1 MPATPRHTS
10 RARVEA
16 KESSI
21 LEAAEKIFARVGFD
35 GAKVSEIARAAS
47 VAEGTVY
54 LYHKNKQDLLAG
66 VVGRF
71 WTQLTL
77 GAEAAIQPNATT
89 TEQLEQLGR
98 YHLISILD
106 QFEVVSLTYRAR
118 PQQEQDLVQVREYVR
133 VFDRIMQ
140 RGVDRGELPKGTP
153 IGQLR
158 DVFFGTLEFSA
169 RTLKLRERPYD
180 HSVVT
185 NLLTIMVGSS
195 GPTPSSA
202 KDKEPSNR
210 DLMNTLKSI
219 QKQLK
224 VVDKL
229 SSNKSS

>member
-21 LEAAEKIFARVGFD
+21 LDAAEKIFARVGFD

-54 LYHKNKQDLLAG
+54 LYYKNKQDLLAG

-77 GAEAAIQPNATT
+77 GAEAAIEPDATT
-89 TEQLEQLGR
+89 AMQLEQLGR
-98 YHLISILD
+98 YHLQSLLN

-118 PQQEQDLVQVREYVR
+118 PQQEQDLDQVREYVR

-140 RGVDRGELPKGTP
+140 RGVDRGELPKDSP

-185 NLLTIMVGSS
+185 NLLAIMVGS
-195 GPTPSSA
+195 PNAAATAA
-202 KDKEPSNR
+202 KSKEPSNR
-210 DLMNTLKSI
+210 DLMNILKSI

-224 VVDKL
+224 TAD
-229 SSNKSS
+229 SS

>member
-21 LEAAEKIFARVGFD
+21 LDAAERIFAQAGFD
-35 GAKVSEIARAAS
+35 GAKVSDIARAAS

-54 LYHKNKQDLLAG
+54 LYYKNKQDLLAG

-77 GAEAAIQPNATT
+77 GAEAAIKLDATT
-89 TEQLEQLGR
+89 GEQLEQLGR
-98 YHLISILD
+98 YHLNSILE

-118 PQQEQDLVQVREYVR
+118 PQQEQDLDQVREYVR

-140 RGVDRGELPKGTP
+140 RGVDRSELPKGTP

-169 RTLKLRERPYD
+169 RTLRLRKRPYD

-185 NLLTIMVGSS
+185 NLLAIMVGSS
-195 GPTPSSA
+195 STAAGAS
-202 KDKEPSNR
+202 KGKEPSNR

-219 QKQLK
+219 QKQLTT
-224 VVDKL
+224 
-229 SSNKSS
+229 SGGS

>member
-21 LEAAEKIFARVGFD
+21 LDAAEKIFAQVGFD
-35 GAKVSEIARAAS
+35 GAKVSDIARAAS

-54 LYHKNKQDLLAG
+54 LYYKNKQDLLAG

-77 GAEAAIQPNATT
+77 GAEAAIQPDATT
-89 TEQLEQLGR
+89 KEQLEQLGR
-98 YHLISILD
+98 YHLNSILE

-118 PQQEQDLVQVREYVR
+118 PQQEQDLDQVREYVR

-140 RGVDRGELPKGTP
+140 RGVDRGELPEGTP

-169 RTLKLRERPYD
+169 RTLKLRERSYD
-180 HSVVT
+180 HSVVS
-185 NLLTIMVGSS
+185 NLLSLMMVGPTDAVS
-195 GPTPSSA
+195 GAS

-219 QKQLK
+219 QKQLRTSCT
-224 VVDKL
+224 
-229 SSNKSS
+229 SSPSR

>member
-1 MPATPRHTS
+1 M
-10 RARVEA
+10 EA

-21 LEAAEKIFARVGFD
+21 LDAAETIFAQVGFD
-35 GAKVSEIARAAS
+35 RAKVSEIARAAS

-54 LYHKNKQDLLAG
+54 LYYKNKQDLLAG

-77 GAEAAIQPNATT
+77 GAEAAIEPDATT
-89 TEQLEQLGR
+89 REQLEQLGG
-98 YHLISILD
+98 YHLNSILE

-118 PQQEQDLVQVREYVR
+118 PQQEQDLDQVREYVR

-140 RGVDRGELPKGTP
+140 RGVDRGELAKDTP

-169 RTLKLRERPYD
+169 RTLKLRDLPYD

-195 GPTPSSA
+195 DIASGAS

-210 DLMNTLKSI
+210 DLMNKLKSI
-219 QKQLK
+219 QKQLQTSGN
-224 VVDKL
+224 
-229 SSNKSS
+229 SS

>member
-21 LEAAEKIFARVGFD
+21 LDAAEKIFGQVGFD

-54 LYHKNKQDLLAG
+54 LYYKNKQDLLAG

-77 GAEAAIQPNATT
+77 GAEAAIEPDATT
-89 TEQLEQLGR
+89 AMQLEQLGR
-98 YHLISILD
+98 YHLQSLLN

-118 PQQEQDLVQVREYVR
+118 PQQEQDLDQVREYVR

-140 RGVDRGELPKGTP
+140 RGVDRGELPKDSP

-180 HSVVT
+180 HSIVT
-185 NLLTIMVGSS
+185 NLLAIMVGSS
-195 GPTPSSA
+195 NATATAPKS
-202 KDKEPSNR
+202 KEPSNR

-224 VVDKL
+224 TAD
-229 SSNKSS
+229 SS

>member
-1 MPATPRHTS
+1 M
-10 RARVEA
+10 EA

-21 LEAAEKIFARVGFD
+21 LDAAEKIFAEAGFD
-35 GAKVSEIARAAS
+35 GAKVSDIARAAS

-54 LYHKNKQDLLAG
+54 LYYKNKQDLLAG

-77 GAEAAIQPNATT
+77 GAEEAIEPDTT
-89 TEQLEQLGR
+89 TAMQLEQLGR
-98 YHLISILD
+98 YHLQSLLN

-118 PQQEQDLVQVREYVR
+118 PQQEQDLDQVREYVR

-140 RGVDRGELPKGTP
+140 RGVDRGELPEHIP
-153 IGQLR
+153 IVQLR

-180 HSVVT
+180 QSVVT
-185 NLLTIMVGSS
+185 NLLSIMVTSTDTSS
-195 GPTPSSA
+195 GMTQGA
-202 KDKEPSNR
+202 IQGKEPSNR
-210 DLMNTLKSI
+210 DLMNTLKAI

-224 VVDKL
+224 T
-229 SSNKSS
+229 SGS

>member
-1 MPATPRHTS
+1 MSATPRHTS

-21 LEAAEKIFARVGFD
+21 LDAAEKIFARAGFD
-35 GAKVSEIARAAS
+35 GAKVSDIARAAS

-54 LYHKNKQDLLAG
+54 LYYKNKQDLLAG

-77 GAEAAIQPNATT
+77 GAEAAIQPDATT
-89 TEQLEQLGR
+89 KEQLEQLGR
-98 YHLISILD
+98 YHLNSILD

-118 PQQEQDLVQVREYVR
+118 PQQEQDLDQVREYVR

-140 RGVDRGELPKGTP
+140 RGLDRGELPKGTP

-180 HSVVT
+180 HSVVS
-185 NLLTIMVGSS
+185 NLLSLMVDPTDAVS
-195 GPTPSSA
+195 GAS

-210 DLMNTLKSI
+210 DLMNTLKAI
-219 QKQLK
+219 QKQLE
-224 VVDKL
+224 
-229 SSNKSS
+229 SSGTMASSR

>member
-21 LEAAEKIFARVGFD
+21 LDAAEETFARVGFD

-54 LYHKNKQDLLAG
+54 LYYKNKQDLLAG

-77 GAEAAIQPNATT
+77 GAEAAIEPDATT
-89 TEQLEQLGR
+89 REQLEQLGG
-98 YHLISILD
+98 YHLNSILE

-118 PQQEQDLVQVREYVR
+118 PQQERDLDQVREYVR

-140 RGVDRGELPKGTP
+140 RGIDRSELTKDTP

-169 RTLKLRERPYD
+169 RTLKLRDLPYD

-185 NLLTIMVGSS
+185 NLLSIMVGSS
-195 GPTPSSA
+195 DTASGAS

-219 QKQLK
+219 QKQLQTSGN
-224 VVDKL
+224 
-229 SSNKSS
+229 SS

>member
-21 LEAAEKIFARVGFD
+21 LDAAETIFAQVGFD
-35 GAKVSEIARAAS
+35 GAKVSDIARAAS

-54 LYHKNKQDLLAG
+54 LYYKNKQDLLAG

-77 GAEAAIQPNATT
+77 GAEAAIEPDVTT
-89 TEQLEQLGR
+89 AEQLEQLGN
-98 YHLISILD
+98 YHLNSILD

-118 PQQEQDLVQVREYVR
+118 PQQEQDLDQVREYVR
-133 VFDRIMQ
+133 VFDSIMQ
-140 RGVDRGELPKGTP
+140 RGVDRSELPKGTP

-185 NLLTIMVGSS
+185 NLLAIMVGASNAAATAPK
-195 GPTPSSA
+195 G
-202 KDKEPSNR
+202 KEPSNR

-224 VVDKL
+224 T
-229 SSNKSS
+229 SGN

>member
-1 MPATPRHTS
+1 M
-10 RARVEA
+10 EA

-21 LEAAEKIFARVGFD
+21 LDAAEKIFAQVGFD
-35 GAKVSEIARAAS
+35 GAKVSDIARAAS

-54 LYHKNKQDLLAG
+54 LYYKNKQDLLAG

-77 GAEAAIQPNATT
+77 GAEAAIEPDATT
-89 TEQLEQLGR
+89 RAQLEQLGR
-98 YHLISILD
+98 YHLQSLLN

-118 PQQEQDLVQVREYVR
+118 PQQEQDLDQVREYVR

-140 RGVDRGELPKGTP
+140 RGVDRGELPKDSP

-195 GPTPSSA
+195 EAASGAS
-202 KDKEPSNR
+202 KGKEPSNR
-210 DLMNTLKSI
+210 DLMDTLKSI

-224 VVDKL
+224 
-229 SSNKSS
+229 SSGN

>member
-1 MPATPRHTS
+1 M
-10 RARVEA
+10 EA

-21 LEAAEKIFARVGFD
+21 LDAAEKTFAQVGFD

-54 LYHKNKQDLLAG
+54 LYYKNKQDLLAG

-77 GAEAAIQPNATT
+77 GAEAAIEPDVTT
-89 TEQLEQLGR
+89 REQLEQLGH
-98 YHLISILD
+98 YHLNSILE

-118 PQQEQDLVQVREYVR
+118 PQQEQDLDQVREYVR
-133 VFDRIMQ
+133 VFDHIMQ
-140 RGVDRGELPKGTP
+140 RGVDRGELPKETP

-169 RTLKLRERPYD
+169 RTLKLRDLPYD

-185 NLLTIMVGSS
+185 NLLAIMVSS
-195 GPTPSSA
+195 PNTATGAP
-202 KDKEPSNR
+202 KVKEPSNR
-210 DLMNTLKSI
+210 DLMNKLKSI
-219 QKQLK
+219 QKQLQASGN
-224 VVDKL
+224 
-229 SSNKSS
+229 SS

>member
-1 MPATPRHTS
+1 M
-10 RARVEA
+10 EA

-21 LEAAEKIFARVGFD
+21 LDAAEKIFAEAGFD
-35 GAKVSEIARAAS
+35 GAKVSDIARAAS

-54 LYHKNKQDLLAG
+54 LYYKNKQDLLAG

-77 GAEAAIQPNATT
+77 GAEAAIEPDTT
-89 TEQLEQLGR
+89 TAMQLEQLGR
-98 YHLISILD
+98 YHLQSLLN

-118 PQQEQDLVQVREYVR
+118 PQQEQDLDQVREYVR

-140 RGVDRGELPKGTP
+140 RGVDRGELPEHIP
-153 IGQLR
+153 IVQLR

-180 HSVVT
+180 QSVVT
-185 NLLTIMVGSS
+185 NLLSIMVTSTD
-195 GPTPSSA
+195 TPSGMTQGA
-202 KDKEPSNR
+202 IQGKEPSNR
-210 DLMNTLKSI
+210 ELMNTLKAI

-224 VVDKL
+224 T
-229 SSNKSS
+229 SGN

>member
-21 LEAAEKIFARVGFD
+21 LDAAEKIFARVGFD

-54 LYHKNKQDLLAG
+54 LYYKNKQDLLAG

-77 GAEAAIQPNATT
+77 GAEAAIDPDATT
-89 TEQLEQLGR
+89 AEQLEQLGS
-98 YHLISILD
+98 YHLNSILE

-118 PQQEQDLVQVREYVR
+118 PQQEQDLDQVREYVR

-140 RGVDRGELPKGTP
+140 RGVDRGELPKDSP

-169 RTLKLRERPYD
+169 RTLKLRERHYD
-180 HSVVT
+180 HSIVT
-185 NLLTIMVGSS
+185 NLLAIMVGSS
-195 GPTPSSA
+195 NAAATAPKS
-202 KDKEPSNR
+202 KEPSNR

-224 VVDKL
+224 
-229 SSNKSS
+229 SSGN

>member
-1 MPATPRHTS
+1 M
-10 RARVEA
+10 EA

-21 LEAAEKIFARVGFD
+21 LDAAEAIFAQVGFD

-54 LYHKNKQDLLAG
+54 LYYKNKQDLLAG

-77 GAEAAIQPNATT
+77 GAEAAIEPDTT
-89 TEQLEQLGR
+89 TREQLEQLGG
-98 YHLISILD
+98 YHLNSILD

-118 PQQEQDLVQVREYVR
+118 PQQEQDLDQVREYVR

-140 RGVDRGELPKGTP
+140 RGVDRGELPKDTP

-169 RTLKLRERPYD
+169 RTLKLRDLPYD
-180 HSVVT
+180 HTVVT
-185 NLLTIMVGSS
+185 NLLAIMVNSPNATARAPRGN
-195 GPTPSSA
+195 
-202 KDKEPSNR
+202 EPSNR
-210 DLMNTLKSI
+210 DLMNKLKSI
-219 QKQLK
+219 QKQLQTAG
-224 VVDKL
+224 D
-229 SSNKSS
+229 SS

>member
-21 LEAAEKIFARVGFD
+21 LDAAEKIFAQAGFD
-35 GAKVSEIARAAS
+35 GARVSAIARAAS

-54 LYHKNKQDLLAG
+54 LYYKNKQDLLAA

-77 GAEAAIQPNATT
+77 GAEAAIEPDATT
-89 TEQLEQLGR
+89 AVQLEQLGR
-98 YHLISILD
+98 YHLQSLLN

-118 PQQEQDLVQVREYVR
+118 PQQDKDLDQVREYVR

-140 RGVDRGELPKGTP
+140 RGVDRGELPKDAP

-169 RTLKLRERPYD
+169 RTLKLRERSYD

-185 NLLTIMVGSS
+185 NLLSIMVGSTD
-195 GPTPSSA
+195 GA
-202 KDKEPSNR
+202 AGKLKDKEPRNQ

-224 VVDKL
+224 TLGD
-229 SSNKSS
+229 

>member
-21 LEAAEKIFARVGFD
+21 LDAAEKIFGQVGFD

-54 LYHKNKQDLLAG
+54 LYYKNKQDLLAG

-77 GAEAAIQPNATT
+77 GAEAAIEPDATT
-89 TEQLEQLGR
+89 AMQLEQLGR
-98 YHLISILD
+98 YHLQSLLN

-118 PQQEQDLVQVREYVR
+118 PQQEQDLDQVREYVR

-140 RGVDRGELPKGTP
+140 RGVDRGELPKDSP

-185 NLLTIMVGSS
+185 NLLAIMVSS
-195 GPTPSSA
+195 SNATATAPKS
-202 KDKEPSNR
+202 KEPSNR

-224 VVDKL
+224 TAG
-229 SSNKSS
+229 SS

>member
-21 LEAAEKIFARVGFD
+21 LDAAEKIFAQVGFD
-35 GAKVSEIARAAS
+35 GAKVSDIARAAS

-54 LYHKNKQDLLAG
+54 LYYKNKQDLLAG

-77 GAEAAIQPNATT
+77 GAEAAIEPDVTT
-89 TEQLEQLGR
+89 AEQLEQLGN
-98 YHLISILD
+98 YHLNSILD

-118 PQQEQDLVQVREYVR
+118 PQQEQDLDQVREYVR

-140 RGVDRGELPKGTP
+140 RGVDRSELPKGTP

-185 NLLTIMVGSS
+185 NLLAIMVGASNAAATAPK
-195 GPTPSSA
+195 G
-202 KDKEPSNR
+202 KEPSNR

-224 VVDKL
+224 
-229 SSNKSS
+229 SSGN

>member
-1 MPATPRHTS
+1 MSATPRHTS

-21 LEAAEKIFARVGFD
+21 LAAAEKIFARAGFD
-35 GAKVSEIARAAS
+35 GAKVSDIARAAS

-54 LYHKNKQDLLAG
+54 LYYKNKQDLLAG

-77 GAEAAIQPNATT
+77 GAEAAIQPDATT
-89 TEQLEQLGR
+89 KEQLEQLGR
-98 YHLISILD
+98 YHLNSILD

-118 PQQEQDLVQVREYVR
+118 PQQEQDLDQVREYVR

-180 HSVVT
+180 HSVVS
-185 NLLTIMVGSS
+185 NLLSLMVDPTDAVS
-195 GPTPSSA
+195 GAS

-210 DLMNTLKSI
+210 DLMNTLKAI
-219 QKQLK
+219 QKQLE
-224 VVDKL
+224 
-229 SSNKSS
+229 SSGTMASSR

>member
-1 MPATPRHTS
+1 MSATPRHTS

-21 LEAAEKIFARVGFD
+21 LDAAEKIFARAGFD
-35 GAKVSEIARAAS
+35 GAKVSDIACAAS

-54 LYHKNKQDLLAG
+54 LYYKNKQDLLAG

-77 GAEAAIQPNATT
+77 GAEAAIQPDATT
-89 TEQLEQLGR
+89 AEQLEQLGR
-98 YHLISILD
+98 YHLNSILE

-118 PQQEQDLVQVREYVR
+118 PQQEQDLDQVREYVR

-140 RGVDRGELPKGTP
+140 RGVDRAELPKDTP

-169 RTLKLRERPYD
+169 RTLKLRERHYD

-185 NLLTIMVGSS
+185 NLLAIMVGSCDAFAGKS
-195 GPTPSSA
+195 TS
-202 KDKEPSNR
+202 KEPSNR
-210 DLMNTLKSI
+210 DLMNKLKSI
-219 QKQLK
+219 QKQLRTSG
-224 VVDKL
+224 DL
-229 SSNKSS
+229 

>member
-21 LEAAEKIFARVGFD
+21 LDAAEETFARVGFD

-54 LYHKNKQDLLAG
+54 LYYKNKQDLLAG

-77 GAEAAIQPNATT
+77 GAEAAIEPDATT
-89 TEQLEQLGR
+89 REQLEQLGG
-98 YHLISILD
+98 YHLNSILE

-118 PQQEQDLVQVREYVR
+118 PQQERDLDQVREYVR

-140 RGVDRGELPKGTP
+140 RGVDRGELPKETP

-169 RTLKLRERPYD
+169 RTLKLRDLPYD

-185 NLLTIMVGSS
+185 NLLAIMVSS
-195 GPTPSSA
+195 PNTATRAPKG
-202 KDKEPSNR
+202 KEPSNR
-210 DLMNTLKSI
+210 DLMNKLKSI
-219 QKQLK
+219 QKQLQTSGN
-224 VVDKL
+224 
-229 SSNKSS
+229 SS

>member
-1 MPATPRHTS
+1 M
-10 RARVEA
+10 EA

-21 LEAAEKIFARVGFD
+21 LDSAEKIFARVGFD

-54 LYHKNKQDLLAG
+54 LYYKNKQDLLAG

-71 WTQLTL
+71 WTQLTR
-77 GAEAAIQPNATT
+77 GAEAAIEPDATT
-89 TEQLEQLGR
+89 AEQLEQLGR
-98 YHLISILD
+98 YHLNSILD

-118 PQQEQDLVQVREYVR
+118 PQQEQDLDQVREYVR

-169 RTLKLRERPYD
+169 RTLKLREHPYD

-185 NLLTIMVGSS
+185 NLLSIMVGSS
-195 GPTPSSA
+195 GATSGTS
-202 KDKEPSNR
+202 KGIEPSNR
-210 DLMNTLKSI
+210 DLMNMLSSI
-219 QKQLK
+219 QKQLRTSG
-224 VVDKL
+224 D
-229 SSNKSS
+229 SN

>member
-1 MPATPRHTS
+1 M
-10 RARVEA
+10 EA

-21 LEAAEKIFARVGFD
+21 LDAAEKIFAQVGFD
-35 GAKVSEIARAAS
+35 GAKVAEIARAAS

-54 LYHKNKQDLLAG
+54 LYYKNKQDLLAG

-77 GAEAAIQPNATT
+77 GAEAAIEHDVTT
-89 TEQLEQLGR
+89 REQLEQLGR
-98 YHLISILD
+98 YHLNSILD

-118 PQQEQDLVQVREYVR
+118 PQQEQDLDQVREYVR

-140 RGVDRGELPKGTP
+140 RGVDRGELPKDIP

-185 NLLTIMVGSS
+185 NLLAIMVGSS
-195 GPTPSSA
+195 TAAAAAPKG
-202 KDKEPSNR
+202 KEPSNR

-219 QKQLK
+219 QRQLK
-224 VVDKL
+224 TSGD
-229 SSNKSS
+229 S

>member
-10 RARVEA
+10 RARIEA
-16 KESSI
+16 KESTI
-21 LEAAEKIFARVGFD
+21 LDAAEKIFARAGFD
-35 GAKVSEIARAAS
+35 GAKVSDIARAAS

-54 LYHKNKQDLLAG
+54 LYYNNKQDLLTG

-77 GAEAAIQPNATT
+77 GAEAAIEPDTT
-89 TEQLEQLGR
+89 TIGQLEQLGR
-98 YHLISILD
+98 YHLQSILN

-118 PQQEQDLVQVREYVR
+118 PQQEQDLDQVREYVR

-140 RGVDRGELPKGTP
+140 RGVDRGELPKQTP

-169 RTLKLRERPYD
+169 RTLKLRVRSYD

-185 NLLTIMVGSS
+185 NLLAIMVGSS
-195 GPTPSSA
+195 SPTPSSA
-202 KDKEPSNR
+202 KGKEPSNR

-219 QKQLK
+219 QRQLK
-224 VVDKL
+224 TSGD
-229 SSNKSS
+229 S

>member
-21 LEAAEKIFARVGFD
+21 LDAAERIFAQAGFD
-35 GAKVSEIARAAS
+35 GAKVSDIARAAS
-47 VAEGTVY
+47 VADGTVY
-54 LYHKNKQDLLAG
+54 LYYKNKQDLLAG

-77 GAEAAIQPNATT
+77 GAEAAIDLDATNK
-89 TEQLEQLGR
+89 EQLEQLGR
-98 YHLISILD
+98 YHLQSLLN

-118 PQQEQDLVQVREYVR
+118 PQQEQDLDQVREYVR

-140 RGVDRGELPKGTP
+140 RGVDRGELPKDTP

-169 RTLKLRERPYD
+169 RTLKLRDRSYD

-185 NLLTIMVGSS
+185 NLLSIMVGSTHAAA
-195 GPTPSSA
+195 GKP
-202 KDKEPSNR
+202 KGKEPSNR
-210 DLMNTLKSI
+210 ELMNTLKSI
-219 QKQLK
+219 QKQLNTS
-224 VVDKL
+224 DD
-229 SSNKSS
+229 S

>member
-21 LEAAEKIFARVGFD
+21 LDAAERIFAQAGFD
-35 GAKVSEIARAAS
+35 GAKVSDIARAAS

-54 LYHKNKQDLLAG
+54 LYYKNKQDLLAG

-77 GAEAAIQPNATT
+77 GAEAAIDLDATNK
-89 TEQLEQLGR
+89 EQLEQLGR
-98 YHLISILD
+98 YHLQSLLN

-118 PQQEQDLVQVREYVR
+118 PQQEQDLDQVREYVR

-140 RGVDRGELPKGTP
+140 RGVDRGELPTDTP

-169 RTLKLRERPYD
+169 RTLKLRERSYD

-185 NLLTIMVGSS
+185 NLLSIMVSS
-195 GPTPSSA
+195 TDAAAGASTG
-202 KDKEPSNR
+202 KEPSNR
-210 DLMNTLKSI
+210 ELMKTLKSI
-219 QKQLK
+219 QRQLK
-224 VVDKL
+224 TFGD
-229 SSNKSS
+229 S

>member
-21 LEAAEKIFARVGFD
+21 LDAAEKIFGQVGFD

-54 LYHKNKQDLLAG
+54 LYYKNKQDLLAG

-77 GAEAAIQPNATT
+77 GAEAAIEPDATT
-89 TEQLEQLGR
+89 AMQLEQLGR
-98 YHLISILD
+98 YHLQSLLN

-118 PQQEQDLVQVREYVR
+118 PQQEQDLDQVREYVR
-133 VFDRIMQ
+133 VFDHIMQ
-140 RGVDRGELPKGTP
+140 RGVDRGELPKDSP

-185 NLLTIMVGSS
+185 NLLAIMVGSS
-195 GPTPSSA
+195 NAASA
-202 KDKEPSNR
+202 ASKVREPSNR

-224 VVDKL
+224 TAD
-229 SSNKSS
+229 SS

>member
-1 MPATPRHTS
+1 M
-10 RARVEA
+10 EA

-21 LEAAEKIFARVGFD
+21 LDAAEKIFAEVGFD
-35 GAKVSEIARAAS
+35 GAKVSDIARAAS

-54 LYHKNKQDLLAG
+54 LYYKNKQDLLAG

-77 GAEAAIQPNATT
+77 GAEAAIELDATT
-89 TEQLEQLGR
+89 REQLEQLGR
-98 YHLISILD
+98 YHLNSILE

-118 PQQEQDLVQVREYVR
+118 PQQEQDLDQVREYVR

-140 RGVDRGELPKGTP
+140 RGVDRSELPKGTP

-169 RTLKLRERPYD
+169 RTLKLRKRSYD

-185 NLLTIMVGSS
+185 NLLAIMVGSS
-195 GPTPSSA
+195 STVAGAP
-202 KDKEPSNR
+202 KGKEPSNR
-210 DLMNTLKSI
+210 DLMKTLKSI
-219 QKQLK
+219 QKQLTT
-224 VVDKL
+224 
-229 SSNKSS
+229 SGGS

>member
-1 MPATPRHTS
+1 MSATPRHTS

-21 LEAAEKIFARVGFD
+21 LDAAEKIFARAGFD
-35 GAKVSEIARAAS
+35 GAKVSDIARAAS
-47 VAEGTVY
+47 VGEGTVY
-54 LYHKNKQDLLAG
+54 LYYKNKQDLLAG

-71 WTQLTL
+71 WTQLTQ
-77 GAEAAIQPNATT
+77 GAEAAIQPDATT
-89 TEQLEQLGR
+89 KGQLEQLGR
-98 YHLISILD
+98 YHLISILE

-118 PQQEQDLVQVREYVR
+118 PQQEQDLDQVREYVR

-180 HSVVT
+180 HSVVS
-185 NLLTIMVGSS
+185 NLLSLMVGPTDAVS
-195 GPTPSSA
+195 GAS

-219 QKQLK
+219 QKQLRTSCT
-224 VVDKL
+224 
-229 SSNKSS
+229 SSPSR

>member
-1 MPATPRHTS
+1 M
-10 RARVEA
+10 EA

-21 LEAAEKIFARVGFD
+21 LDAAEKTFAQVGFD

-54 LYHKNKQDLLAG
+54 LYYKNKQDLLAG

-77 GAEAAIQPNATT
+77 GAEAAIEPDATT
-89 TEQLEQLGR
+89 REQLEQLGG
-98 YHLISILD
+98 YHLNSILE

-118 PQQEQDLVQVREYVR
+118 PQQEQDLDQVRDYVR
-133 VFDRIMQ
+133 VFDHIMQ
-140 RGVDRGELPKGTP
+140 RGVDRGELPKETP

-169 RTLKLRERPYD
+169 RTLKLRDLPYD

-185 NLLTIMVGSS
+185 NLL
-195 GPTPSSA
+195 A
-202 KDKEPSNR
+202 
-210 DLMNTLKSI
+210 
-219 QKQLK
+219 
-224 VVDKL
+224 
-229 SSNKSS
+229 

>member
-21 LEAAEKIFARVGFD
+21 LDAAEKIFALVGFD
-35 GAKVSEIARAAS
+35 DAKVSEIARAAS

-54 LYHKNKQDLLAG
+54 LYYKNKQDLLAG

-71 WTQLTL
+71 WIQLTL
-77 GAEAAIQPNATT
+77 GAKAAIQPEATT
-89 TEQLEQLGR
+89 KEQLEQLGQ
-98 YHLISILD
+98 YHLNSILE

-118 PQQEQDLVQVREYVR
+118 PQQDQDLDQVREYVR
-133 VFDRIMQ
+133 VFDSIMQ
-140 RGVDRGELPKGTP
+140 RGVDRGELPKSTP
-153 IGQLR
+153 VGQLR

-185 NLLTIMVGSS
+185 NLLAIMVNSS
-195 GPTPSSA
+195 DAASSA
-202 KDKEPSNR
+202 PKGKEPSNR

-219 QKQLK
+219 QKQMGISG
-224 VVDKL
+224 D
-229 SSNKSS
+229 

>member
-1 MPATPRHTS
+1 MSATPRHTS
-10 RARVEA
+10 RARIEA
-16 KESSI
+16 KESTI
-21 LEAAEKIFARVGFD
+21 LDAAEKIFARAGFD
-35 GAKVSEIARAAS
+35 GAKVSDIARAAS

-54 LYHKNKQDLLAG
+54 LYYKNKQDLLAG

-77 GAEAAIQPNATT
+77 GAEAAIEPDATT
-89 TEQLEQLGR
+89 IGQLEQLGR
-98 YHLISILD
+98 YHLQSLLN

-118 PQQEQDLVQVREYVR
+118 PQQEQDLDQVREYVR
-133 VFDRIMQ
+133 VLDRIMQ
-140 RGVDRGELPKGTP
+140 RGQDRGELPKQAP

-169 RTLKLRERPYD
+169 RTLKLRDRPYD

-195 GPTPSSA
+195 NAAAATP
-202 KDKEPSNR
+202 KGKEPSNR

-219 QKQLK
+219 QRQLK
-224 VVDKL
+224 TSGD
-229 SSNKSS
+229 S

>member
-1 MPATPRHTS
+1 M
-10 RARVEA
+10 EA

-21 LEAAEKIFARVGFD
+21 LDAAETIFAQVGFD
-35 GAKVSEIARAAS
+35 GAKVSDIARAAS

-54 LYHKNKQDLLAG
+54 LYYTNKQDLLAG

-77 GAEAAIQPNATT
+77 GAEAAIDPDATT
-89 TEQLEQLGR
+89 AEQLEQLGR
-98 YHLISILD
+98 YHLNSILE

-118 PQQEQDLVQVREYVR
+118 PQQERDLDQVREYVR
-133 VFDRIMQ
+133 VFDRIMR
-140 RGVDRGELPKGTP
+140 RGVDRSELPKDMP

-185 NLLTIMVGSS
+185 NLLSLMVTSTDTNSDMTQGAIQ
-195 GPTPSSA
+195 G
-202 KDKEPSNR
+202 KEPSNR
-210 DLMNTLKSI
+210 DLMNTLKAI

-224 VVDKL
+224 T
-229 SSNKSS
+229 SRH

>member
-16 KESSI
+16 KESRI
-21 LEAAEKIFARVGFD
+21 LDAAEKIFAEAGFD
-35 GAKVSEIARAAS
+35 GAKVSDIARAAS

-54 LYHKNKQDLLAG
+54 LYYKNKQDLLAG

-77 GAEAAIQPNATT
+77 GAEEAIAPDTT
-89 TEQLEQLGR
+89 TAIQLEQLGR
-98 YHLISILD
+98 YHLQSLLN

-118 PQQEQDLVQVREYVR
+118 PQQEQDLDQVREYVR

-140 RGVDRGELPKGTP
+140 RGVDRGELPEHIP
-153 IGQLR
+153 IVQLR

-169 RTLKLRERPYD
+169 RTLKLRDRPYD
-180 HSVVT
+180 HTVVT
-185 NLLTIMVGSS
+185 NLLSIMVTSTDTGS
-195 GPTPSSA
+195 GMTQGA
-202 KDKEPSNR
+202 IQGKEPSNR
-210 DLMNTLKSI
+210 ELMNTLKAI

-224 VVDKL
+224 T
-229 SSNKSS
+229 SGH